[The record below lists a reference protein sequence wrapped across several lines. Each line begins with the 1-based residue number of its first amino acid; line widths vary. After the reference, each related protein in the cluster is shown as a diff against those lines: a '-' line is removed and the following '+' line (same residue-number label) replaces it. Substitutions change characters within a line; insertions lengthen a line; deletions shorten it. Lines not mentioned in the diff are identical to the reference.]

1 MAEVIIIPQQG
12 SSSEK
17 ERTTRVAAYCRVSS
31 LPQEESYDSQ
41 VQHFTSTISAHPDWA
56 LVKVYGDEGV
66 TGLNTIK
73 RKGFKQMLKDGK
85 AGKFDLLLVK
95 SISRL
100 GRNTVD
106 LLQSVRELRSAGV
119 TCFFE
124 KESIRTDA
132 SAGELMITL
141 LSAFAQMESES
152 ISQNVRIGLNYKMQ
166 RGEWSVAYSNFLG
179 YDRTPEG
186 EVVINLEEAKTVRL
200 IFDSFLSGRSLGWI
214 VKEMIEKKMRTGSGG
229 LGWNKESVRRILQ
242 NRKYSG
248 DVILQVTVTEDL
260 ITKKRAMNTGQ
271 APQYIV
277 VDGIPAIIS
286 RQTYFLAQGELER
299 RGRMIYKNSSG
310 PDVTLYKNGFTGK
323 LKCSV
328 CGANY
333 NRANARNKYVWK
345 CYERIHGEC
354 KSPILPESEL
364 EDAVLRASQC
374 LWDLQPQLK
383 FNQIPTLTEEN
394 TLTELES
401 AAKLHME
408 NIFTERIASLLAS
421 PRPSVYSP
429 QLLDIVEKIEF
440 TDQFNFCFHTGI
452 KISVERHAVKCAP
465 VESNPQIQ
473 AIAEHTT
480 HFGVTGNPRRRLVK
494 RLSELTGEKVSY
506 LGFPSLAF
514 TVGKLRITK
523 DGTVEGKLSKSVL
536 KGLARSG
543 FEPIEDDRYSHSG

>member
-1 MAEVIIIPQQG
+1 MAEVIIIPQQD
-12 SSSEK
+12 SPTDE

-41 VQHFTSTISAHPDWA
+41 VQHFTSTISAHPDWT

-85 AGKFDLLLVK
+85 AKKFDLLLVK

-106 LLQSVRELRSAGV
+106 LLQSVRELRSVGV
-119 TCFFE
+119 ICFFE

-186 EVVINLEEAKTVRL
+186 EIVINLEGAKTVRF

-214 VKEMIEKKMRTGSGG
+214 VKELIRKKMHTGSGG

-286 RQTYFLAQGELER
+286 RQMYFLAQGELER
-299 RGRMIYKNSSG
+299 RGRMIYGNCSG

-323 LKCSV
+323 LKCS

-333 NRANARNKYVWK
+333 NRANGRGKYVWK

-354 KSPILPESEL
+354 RSPIIPEAEL
-364 EDAVLRASQC
+364 EDAVLRASQR
-374 LWDLQPQLK
+374 LWDMRPELK
-383 FNQIPTLTEEN
+383 TNQIPSLTEECS
-394 TLTELES
+394 LAELES

-408 NIFTERIASLLAS
+408 NVFIERIASLLRS
-421 PRPSVYSP
+421 PRPTEYYP
-429 QLLDIVEKIEF
+429 ELLDMVELIDYTGHFEF
-440 TDQFNFCFHTGI
+440 RFHTGI
-452 KISVERHAVKCAP
+452 KISVERREVKCAP
-465 VESNPQIQ
+465 IESGSVKRVEMDQVTS
-473 AIAEHTT
+473 
-480 HFGVTGNPRRRLVK
+480 FGVTGNPRRRLVK
-494 RLSELTGEKVSY
+494 RLAELTGEKVSY
-506 LGFPSLAF
+506 LGFPSCSF
-514 TVGKLRITK
+514 TVGKLTVTK
-523 DGTVEGKLSKSVL
+523 KGDVEGRLSKSVL

-543 FEPIEDDRYSHSG
+543 FEPIEADRS